1 MFSLPR
7 SGSPPKPTVAEQRPA
22 PGWRE
27 VILVAIVVV
36 AVVLGAAIVTAF
48 LPTAAQDI
56 VLRTPLVIVVLVV
69 VTVGLLAWLARRP
82 SAS

>member
-1 MFSLPR
+1 VPDD
-7 SGSPPKPTVAEQRPA
+7 RPV

-27 VILVAIVVV
+27 VIVVAIVVV
-36 AVVLGAAIVTAF
+36 AVVLGAAILTAF
-48 LPTAAQDI
+48 LPASAQDV

-69 VTVGLLAWLARRP
+69 VTVGLLVWLARRP

>member
-1 MFSLPR
+1 
-7 SGSPPKPTVAEQRPA
+7 VADQRQP

-36 AVVLGAAIVTAF
+36 AAVLGAAIVTAF
-48 LPTAAQDI
+48 LPAPAQDI